1 MRKNKLFLIL
11 SGCVTAVVGIFY
23 LHFFGFEKS
32 QFRVDVPKWSGIS
45 WQKPVK
51 ISRAEFMNELL
62 SIIDWVILIGTV
74 IIVILMV
81 AKVVKELIVSLF
93 QPKKTSLKV
102 DTPPEWIEQ

>member
-51 ISRAEFMNELL
+51 ISRAESMNDYRLGN
-62 SIIDWVILIGTV
+62 SHWDSYYCDIDGCQGCQGTYC
-74 IIVILMV
+74 LPFS
-81 AKVVKELIVSLF
+81 A
-93 QPKKTSLKV
+93 
-102 DTPPEWIEQ
+102 